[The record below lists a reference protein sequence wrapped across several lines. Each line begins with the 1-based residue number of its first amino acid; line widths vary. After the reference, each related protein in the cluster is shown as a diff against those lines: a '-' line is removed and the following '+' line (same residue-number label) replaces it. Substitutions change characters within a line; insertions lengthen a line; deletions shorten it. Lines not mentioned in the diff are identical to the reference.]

1 MGKYILKRTG
11 MMAIILFLIVSIA
24 FFVLRLMPGSPYDD
38 DQDLTPEAIEA
49 LNANQ
54 LFEELPE
61 TYTIFVTENDIYGFG
76 DGIYPIER
84 VIVTHEQL
92 FNDRAHILY
101 VNGAYR
107 GNDPLGEL
115 MHDFCCN
122 DPDDMKNE
130 MLAEASRYYK
140 ENPKGVEIM
149 CKVIE
154 EMREEVEE
162 RTMLNAIKNIM
173 EGLKY
178 TAQQA
183 MELLKIPADDQ
194 PKYLAKL

>member
-1 MGKYILKRTG
+1 M
-11 MMAIILFLIVSIA
+11 
-24 FFVLRLMPGSPYDD
+24 D
-38 DQDLTPEAIEA
+38 IEA

-92 FNDRAHILY
+92 FYDRAHILY

-107 GNDPLGEL
+107 GNDPLGDL

-149 CKVIE
+149 CKAME
-154 EMREEVEE
+154 EMREESYQKGIEQNRLE
-162 RTMLNAIKNIM
+162 SIKNIM

>member
-1 MGKYILKRTG
+1 MH
-11 MMAIILFLIVSIA
+11 
-24 FFVLRLMPGSPYDD
+24 
-38 DQDLTPEAIEA
+38 
-49 LNANQ
+49 
-54 LFEELPE
+54 
-61 TYTIFVTENDIYGFG
+61 DIYGFG

-107 GNDPLGEL
+107 GNDSLGDL
-115 MHDFCCN
+115 MHDFSCN
-122 DPDDMKNE
+122 DPDDMKNM

-149 CKVIE
+149 CKAME
-154 EMREEVEE
+154 EMREESFQRGVETGIQTGTE
-162 RTMLNAIKNIM
+162 QNRLESIRNIM
-173 EGLKY
+173 SNLKLTVY
-178 TAQQA
+178 QA
-183 MELLKIPADDQ
+183 MDALGIPADDQ

>member
-1 MGKYILKRTG
+1 MIPDVNQIHCEG
-11 MMAIILFLIVSIA
+11 LFLYGHALSFHQIFRNGEIPSLEIPA
-24 FFVLRLMPGSPYDD
+24 LIGIMNSKNLRMH
-38 DQDLTPEAIEA
+38 
-49 LNANQ
+49 
-54 LFEELPE
+54 
-61 TYTIFVTENDIYGFG
+61 DIYGFG

-107 GNDPLGEL
+107 GNDSLGDL
-115 MHDFCCN
+115 MHDFLCS
-122 DPDDMKNE
+122 DPDE
-130 MLAEASRYYK
+130 MLTPILAEKARFLK
-140 ENPKGVEIM
+140 TDPKGVDIM
-149 CKVIE
+149 CKAMDELREQSIKRGE
-154 EMREEVEE
+154 EAALLMS
-162 RTMLNAIKNIM
+162 IKNIM

-183 MELLKIPADDQ
+183 MDLLKIPASEQ

>member
-1 MGKYILKRTG
+1 MIPDVNQIHCEG
-11 MMAIILFLIVSIA
+11 LFLYGHALSFHQIFRNGEIPSLEIPA
-24 FFVLRLMPGSPYDD
+24 LIGIMNSKNLRMH
-38 DQDLTPEAIEA
+38 
-49 LNANQ
+49 
-54 LFEELPE
+54 
-61 TYTIFVTENDIYGFG
+61 DIYGFG

-107 GNDPLGEL
+107 GNDPLGDL

-122 DPDDMKNE
+122 DPDDMKNA

-149 CKVIE
+149 CKAME
-154 EMREEVEE
+154 EMREESYQKGIEQNRLE
-162 RTMLNAIKNIM
+162 SIKNIM

>member
-1 MGKYILKRTG
+1 MIPDVNQIHCEG
-11 MMAIILFLIVSIA
+11 LFLYGHALSFHQIFRNGEIPSLEIPA
-24 FFVLRLMPGSPYDD
+24 LIGIMNSKNLRMH
-38 DQDLTPEAIEA
+38 
-49 LNANQ
+49 
-54 LFEELPE
+54 
-61 TYTIFVTENDIYGFG
+61 DIYGFG

-107 GNDPLGEL
+107 GNDSLGDL
-115 MHDFCCN
+115 MHDFSCN
-122 DPDDMKNE
+122 DPDDMKNT

-149 CKVIE
+149 CKAME
-154 EMREEVEE
+154 EMREESYQRGVEAGGE
-162 RTMLNAIKNIM
+162 QKVRESIKNIM
-173 EGLKY
+173 KNLKL
-178 TAQQA
+178 TVHQA
-183 MELLKIPADDQ
+183 MDALGIPADDQ